1 MKKIV
6 ITGSK
11 GLIGTELCKFFK
23 KKYRVLEL
31 DLKLGNDLSDEK
43 FVKKWFKEKSC

>member
-1 MKKIV
+1 MEREKLAMKKIV

-23 KKYRVLEL
+23 KL
-31 DLKLGNDLSDEK
+31 DWEDGENLKT
-43 FVKKWFKEKSC
+43 